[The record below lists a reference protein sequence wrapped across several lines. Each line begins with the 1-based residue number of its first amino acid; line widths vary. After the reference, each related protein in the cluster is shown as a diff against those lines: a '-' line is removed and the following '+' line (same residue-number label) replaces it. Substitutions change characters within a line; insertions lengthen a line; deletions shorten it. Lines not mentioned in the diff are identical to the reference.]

1 MIELKD
7 NEIAV
12 PFVEGSNEYI
22 EVHYRREDKDINDLV
37 YGEYKLG
44 TAYTTEVEEDL
55 DETSNLSEFQTLNEI
70 TEKEINE
77 PIFMNTAKAPQ
88 DISTPRTVTKEERRK
103 NAVNRLFGKMF
114 SL

>member
-7 NEIAV
+7 NGIAV

-22 EVHYRREDKDINDLV
+22 EIHYRREDKDINDLV

-44 TAYTTEVEEDL
+44 TAYTTEVEETL
-55 DETSNLSEFQTLNEI
+55 DETSNLAEFINLKEV
-70 TEKEINE
+70 TEKEITE
-77 PIFMNTAKAPQ
+77 PIFMNTPKAPQ
-88 DISTPRTVTKEERRK
+88 DIEIPQRETKEERRK
-103 NAVNRLFGKMF
+103 NAINRLFGKMF